1 MFLLMLIQSDSFTRF
16 TYCVQ
21 RPGQFESQCIE
32 LDPTGKG
39 QGRFKRRAGD
49 EIKMDIALS
58 PTARERYLTLLAA
71 TNYLDQADTYESQRR
86 VANLGRK
93 HLKLELPSGAPR
105 EGVFNF
111 STRKDVMD
119 LVTLFDAVINQEMW
133 ALEIETAL
141 RFDRLGIP
149 KKIERI
155 ESDLKNNRI
164 ADPERLVPILDKILA
179 DQRIMNYARDHAG
192 KMKEQILTKKLGKSN
207 R

>member
-1 MFLLMLIQSDSFTRF
+1 
-16 TYCVQ
+16 
-21 RPGQFESQCIE
+21 
-32 LDPTGKG
+32 
-39 QGRFKRRAGD
+39 
-49 EIKMDIALS
+49 
-58 PTARERYLTLLAA
+58 
-71 TNYLDQADTYESQRR
+71 
-86 VANLGRK
+86 
-93 HLKLELPSGAPR
+93 
-105 EGVFNF
+105 
-111 STRKDVMD
+111 
-119 LVTLFDAVINQEMW
+119 
-133 ALEIETAL
+133 LEIETAL